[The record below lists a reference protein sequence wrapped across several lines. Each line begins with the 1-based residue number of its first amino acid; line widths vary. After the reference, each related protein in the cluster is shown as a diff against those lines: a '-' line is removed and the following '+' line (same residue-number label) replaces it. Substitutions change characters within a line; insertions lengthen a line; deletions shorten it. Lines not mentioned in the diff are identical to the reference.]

1 MMFLSYP
8 DTSTD
13 PPAGGELM
21 RSRKKPDR
29 IKKQIRS
36 GFRFVDRD
44 RDTGSVV

>member
-13 PPAGGELM
+13 PGTNVPGELM

-29 IKKQIRS
+29 IRKQRRS
-36 GFRFVDRD
+36 GFRFIARD
-44 RDTGSVV
+44 